1 MRVSLPYDLLRFSP
15 HIAASVLSVH
25 GWDPP
30 PLNFFFHQG
39 GRRGRPG
46 VRAGSGRGAGGAA
59 PKGRGR
65 FWKIFFTKVAV
76 GGSLRARPLRGAAPK
91 GKASAVFEGQAVFF
105 HKGSGGGPPARAHR
119 LRRPRE
125 RRMQVL
131 RGRRFFSLR
140 QRLGAPCARGATP
153 QQNWDCAVWTAAKTR
168 HVTCANEVHTP
179 QATHLLIYIYI
190 L

>member
-131 RGRRFFSLR
+131 RGRRFFSPR
-140 QRLGAPCARGATP
+140 QRLGAPLRARGDAP
-153 QQNWDCAVWTAAKTR
+153 AKLGLRCMDSCQNAPC
-168 HVTCANEVHTP
+168 
-179 QATHLLIYIYI
+179 HLCE
-190 L
+190 

>member
-30 PLNFFFHQG
+30 PNYFFHQG

-76 GGSLRARPLRGAAPK
+76 GGPLRARPLRGAAPK
-91 GKASAVFEGQAVFF
+91 GKASAVFEGQAFFF
-105 HKGSGGGPPARAHR
+105 HQGSGGGPPARAG
-119 LRRPRE
+119 RRPSKTGTALYGQRPK
-125 RRMQVL
+125 RAMSLVRMK
-131 RGRRFFSLR
+131 
-140 QRLGAPCARGATP
+140 CTHH
-153 QQNWDCAVWTAAKTR
+153 KR
-168 HVTCANEVHTP
+168 HTC
-179 QATHLLIYIYI
+179 
-190 L
+190 